1 MKRLFITL
9 LFIGITAAGAVDLLL
24 VDDNS
29 EDGDPYPNY
38 VNLDRVEGILD
49 ALGIDYH
56 HEWDDRIRYPGITAD
71 LDYLRN
77 YRIMIWYND
86 NRAIDQSE
94 YDAVKAWVEEGNY
107 LIVTGYDS
115 LGNPND
121 TLMAQLVGSS
131 TCGDYPFCNSFSV
144 GDSNNFIMDGDWGYF
159 AAGTS
164 YDILPDATDH
174 DWVQPAPGT
183 QKIATCYTGSVLGPA
198 KILLTEGVG
207 DDGIII
213 YWNGN
218 WDSIEWWRFTQTPDT
233 VNMFR
238 NMMDY
243 LVDLAS
249 EAVENTS
256 WGGIKGIFTP

>member
-1 MKRLFITL
+1 M
-9 LFIGITAAGAVDLLL
+9 AGAKEVLL

-29 EDGDPYPNY
+29 QDGDPYPNN

-56 HEWDDRIRYPGITAD
+56 HEWNDRIRYPGITAD
-71 LDYLRN
+71 LDFLNDYH
-77 YRIMIWYND
+77 IMIWYND

-94 YDAVKAWVEEGNY
+94 YDAVRAWVEEGNF

-121 TLMAQLVGSS
+121 VLMAQLVGSS
-131 TCGDYPFCNSFSV
+131 TCGDYPFCDSFTV
-144 GDSNNFIMDGDWGYF
+144 GDSDNFIMDGDWGYF
-159 AAGTS
+159 SGS
-164 YDILPDATDH
+164 YDLLPEGSDN
-174 DWVQPAPGT
+174 DWANAAPGT
-183 QKIATCYTGSVLGPA
+183 RQIATCYTGHVRGPA
-198 KILLTEGVG
+198 KILLTENVG
-207 DDGIII
+207 NGGIVV

-218 WDSIEWWRFTQTPDT
+218 WDSIEWWRMSQTPDT

-243 LVDLAS
+243 LFAMAPVQ
-249 EAVENTS
+249 EMS
-256 WGGIKGIFTP
+256 WGGIKGVFTP